1 MQEKKR
7 KICDFCSSTAER
19 HCDICGADY
28 CTLCASVPDEG
39 GWDCPDDGCPG
50 YGTLKPGMRRV
61 A

>member
-1 MQEKKR
+1 MQENNR
-7 KICDFCSSTAER
+7 KICDFCSATAER
-19 HCDICGADY
+19 HCDLCGADY

-39 GWDCPDDGCPG
+39 RFDCPDDGCPG